1 MGTQDNDIG
10 NFSISEDEANSD
22 MLNIFS
28 PPERNGS
35 ILLRKEQEIRIFTVL
50 EKFVVYAYLC

>member
-1 MGTQDNDIG
+1 MGTQDNGIG

-28 PPERNGS
+28 LPERNGS